1 MGTFFI
7 DTDNGRIAT
16 FRQLTAAGLA
26 DTMTPPPRPWH
37 RIQASADASTL
48 WYAVLRKQERG
59 IWLGTLTF
67 RHGDHHSL
75 LLGQGWEEVPLDE
88 ITAFG
93 PAAPNEAVER
103 DEELGDAVRILAEL
117 AALDDADSER

>member
-7 DTDNGRIAT
+7 DTDTGRIAT

-26 DTMTPPPRPWH
+26 DATTPPARPWH

-67 RHGDHHSL
+67 RHGDHHSSL
-75 LLGQGWEEVPLDE
+75 LERGWEEVSLDE

-93 PAAPNEAVER
+93 PAAPNDVIER
-103 DEELGDAVRILAEL
+103 DEELGDAVRILGEL
-117 AALDDADSER
+117 AALEDDDA

>member
-7 DTDNGRIAT
+7 DTETGRIAT
-16 FRQLTAAGLA
+16 LRQLTAAGLA
-26 DTMTPPPRPWH
+26 DSVTTPPRPWH

-67 RHGDHHSL
+67 RHGDHHSSL
-75 LLGQGWEEVPLDE
+75 LSRGWQEVPLDE
-88 ITAFG
+88 IVAFG
-93 PAAPNEAVER
+93 PAMPN
-103 DEELGDAVRILAEL
+103 DGFDPDGELGDAVRILAEL
-117 AALDDADSER
+117 SELDDA